1 MGSARVD
8 SADGLLLLDTHA
20 WVWLNTGD
28 TRKLGKKATQRMT
41 RAADRGA
48 LRLSVI
54 SVWEL
59 GLLHARGHI
68 RFSTTLDEWVRA
80 ALATPGL
87 TVTDLTPEIAL
98 DASRLAG
105 DLHPDPADRMLV
117 STARQVDA
125 TLVTRD
131 ERLLRYAA
139 EGWIKAVDAS
149 G

>member
-1 MGSARVD
+1 MGRAPVSAPE
-8 SADGLLLLDTHA
+8 GLLLLDTHT
-20 WVWLNTGD
+20 WIWLNTGD
-28 TRKLGKKATQRMT
+28 TRRLGKKAAQRLT
-41 RAADRGA
+41 RAAARGA

-80 ALATPGL
+80 ALETPGL
-87 TVTDLTPEIAL
+87 SIADLTPEIAL
-98 DASRLAG
+98 DASRLPG

-117 STARQVDA
+117 STARHVNA

-139 EGWIKAVDAS
+139 EGWIKVVDATA
-149 G
+149 

>member
-1 MGSARVD
+1 MGRAPVV
-8 SADGLLLLDTHA
+8 APDGLLLLDTHA

-28 TRKLGKKATQRMT
+28 ARKLGKKATQRMT
-41 RAADRGA
+41 RAAERGV

-59 GLLHARGHI
+59 GLLHARGNI
-68 RFSTTLDEWVRA
+68 RFSLTLDEWVRA

-87 TVTDLTPEIAL
+87 SVTDLTTEIAV
-98 DASRLAG
+98 DASRLPG

-117 STARQVDA
+117 ATARQIDA

-131 ERLLRYAA
+131 ERLLRYAG
-139 EGWIKAVDAS
+139 EGWIKALNA
-149 G
+149 GA